1 MKYLSEEQNKCFVG
15 TGELNKAGD
24 SLAVFLDK
32 YDPDKYQNPCNTVD
46 TLVFTKEDSQVKRI
60 LLIKRGNHPCIGL
73 WACPGGFVEQL
84 KSYGDYD
91 RDPRTRIIT
100 TAFVALIDEGSQK
113 AQAGD
118 DAREAGW
125 FDISDELVNKTEDKS
140 LVKEE
145 WLCRLSN
152 ADKNINICAR
162 VEVTYR
168 KGILK
173 NRTYKVVD
181 GDGLAADHAAII
193 LEGYHHVKEA
203 LNA

>member
-1 MKYLSEEQNKCFVG
+1 MQER
-15 TGELNKAGD
+15 
-24 SLAVFLDK
+24 
-32 YDPDKYQNPCNTVD
+32 PDGLIYQMSW
-46 TLVFTKEDSQVKRI
+46 LIRQRI
-60 LLIKRGNHPCIGL
+60 
-73 WACPGGFVEQL
+73 
-84 KSYGDYD
+84 
-91 RDPRTRIIT
+91 
-100 TAFVALIDEGSQK
+100 
-113 AQAGD
+113 
-118 DAREAGW
+118 
-125 FDISDELVNKTEDKS
+125 KS

>member
-1 MKYLSEEQNKCFVG
+1 MQE
-15 TGELNKAGD
+15 
-24 SLAVFLDK
+24 
-32 YDPDKYQNPCNTVD
+32 
-46 TLVFTKEDSQVKRI
+46 RI
-60 LLIKRGNHPCIGL
+60 
-73 WACPGGFVEQL
+73 
-84 KSYGDYD
+84 
-91 RDPRTRIIT
+91 
-100 TAFVALIDEGSQK
+100 
-113 AQAGD
+113 
-118 DAREAGW
+118 GW

-181 GDGLAADHAAII
+181 GDGLAKRPC
-193 LEGYHHVKEA
+193 GYYTGRIPSC
-203 LNA
+203 